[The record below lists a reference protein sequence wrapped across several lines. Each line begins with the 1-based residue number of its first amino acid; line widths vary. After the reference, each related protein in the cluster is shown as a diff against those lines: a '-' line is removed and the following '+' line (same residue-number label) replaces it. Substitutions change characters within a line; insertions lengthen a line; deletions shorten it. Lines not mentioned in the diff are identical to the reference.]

1 MKNKAKFIKK
11 LLRNNLE
18 YVSKHPEEFSV
29 SVSCFIR
36 HRKWHLYRLLLT
48 MLRMDSGNLHN
59 ALYNAQ
65 TEKEKRYSDQP
76 SVASFILQRDKLKE
90 EALIYIFEHVLLGL
104 AKIFLTR
111 TYLNYFVLACD
122 GSDFP
127 MPSYVLPCKLDAPV
141 QRKVQH
147 RMLHIN
153 ALYDVLN
160 HFYVAISMEPKLTC
174 NERDELLTLVQSLKE
189 RNLFYPKDKTIITC
203 DRGYE
208 GRNVFANLLRSGY
221 HFIVRAKKTTGYG
234 ILHGLTLPLPLDGVP
249 TDTDVTI
256 LMKKDANGI
265 YRSPGASTSK
275 SEPTESMTLRVVVA
289 NISNDTYEYLIT
301 DLPREKLSSTQI
313 VKIYRKRWDIEVSF
327 RNLKYSL
334 GAIVFHSK
342 KLKAQKM
349 ELYASLTMYN
359 CVSAIVNQTNIP
371 RQKNKNGCRKIS
383 FSESVPF
390 CIDYF
395 LFDIKLNL
403 ENCVI
408 HCLIPIRPGR
418 SFVRNISRKPPKE
431 FHYRIL

>member
-29 SVSCFIR
+29 STSCFIR
-36 HRKWHLYRLLLT
+36 RRKWHLYRLLLT
-48 MLRMDSGNLHN
+48 MLRLDSGNLHN

-65 TEKEKRYSDQP
+65 TEKEKRQSDQSSVP
-76 SVASFILQRDKLKE
+76 SFVQQRDKLKE
-90 EALIYIFEHVLLGL
+90 EALIYIFEQVLLGL
-104 AKIFLTR
+104 ARNFLTR
-111 TYLNYFVLACD
+111 TYLNYFILACD

-127 MPSYVLPCKLDAPV
+127 MPSYVLSCKPDAPI

-147 RMLHIN
+147 RMLHLN

-160 HFYVAISMEPKLTC
+160 HFYVAVSMEPKLTC
-174 NERDELLTLVQSLKE
+174 NERDELLALVQSLKE

-208 GRNVFANLLRSGY
+208 GRNVFANLLQSGY
-221 HFIVRAKKTTGYG
+221 HFIVRAKKTTSGG
-234 ILHGLTLPLPLDGVP
+234 VLHGLVLPLPLDGAP

-256 LMKKDANGI
+256 QMKKNANGI
-265 YRSPGASTSK
+265 YKSPGACKAKSK
-275 SEPTESMTLRVVVA
+275 PIESMTLRVVVA

-301 DLPREKLSSTQI
+301 DLPREKLSSAQI
-313 VKIYRKRWDIEVSF
+313 VEIYRKRWDIEVSF

-359 CVSAIVNQTNIP
+359 CVSVIVNQTNIP
-371 RQKNKNGCRKIS
+371 RQKNKNGNKKIS

-418 SFVRNISRKPPKE
+418 SFIRNISRKPPKE
-431 FHYRIL
+431 FHYRML